1 MAFLRLDGNSLSIES
16 LLKVINNKT
25 PIELSPES
33 IESVKKASEWI
44 KSNHII
50 HIWLN
55 YLFLIQMNF

>member
-1 MAFLRLDGNSLSIES
+1 MAFLRLDGNSLSVES

-25 PIELSPES
+25 TIELSSES

-50 HIWLN
+50 
-55 YLFLIQMNF
+55 

>member
-1 MAFLRLDGNSLSIES
+1 MAFLRLDGNSLSVES

-50 HIWLN
+50 
-55 YLFLIQMNF
+55 